1 MELEEIIIRR
11 KASELSGWQQK
22 RLCIAR
28 ALTADPKIIV
38 FDEAVSGLDM
48 AGRKNILDL
57 LKCIHNARGKTFL
70 LITHDIDAAI
80 YTSSRIAVMRDGKIF
95 EDMRCNG
102 DFRVFENDYSN
113 LKEDNLHYYIH
124 YDIKNRRCFEA
135 TPKNYLYSLR
145 YVCFSK
151 SQYSMYGFVSS

>member
-1 MELEEIIIRR
+1 
-11 KASELSGWQQK
+11 
-22 RLCIAR
+22 
-28 ALTADPKIIV
+28 
-38 FDEAVSGLDM
+38 M

-57 LKCIHNARGKTFL
+57 LKCIHNATGKTFL

-113 LKEDNLHYYIH
+113 LKEDNLH
-124 YDIKNRRCFEA
+124 
-135 TPKNYLYSLR
+135 
-145 YVCFSK
+145 
-151 SQYSMYGFVSS
+151 

>member
-57 LKCIHNARGKTFL
+57 LKCIHNATGKTFL

-102 DFRVFENDYSN
+102 DF
-113 LKEDNLHYYIH
+113 
-124 YDIKNRRCFEA
+124 
-135 TPKNYLYSLR
+135 
-145 YVCFSK
+145 
-151 SQYSMYGFVSS
+151 